1 MLTELEISS
10 RRNLLMRLSRSLA
23 LLSFALIVFCS
34 AAFADSTFD
43 FSTDGHINATSFMF
57 SGTGGASIT
66 LYGYSKNGS
75 VTSTFPT
82 DLWYK
87 HDGAGE
93 TGIGLKDDPA
103 GEHEIAGTNFVEF
116 TDAGITSIKLGS
128 VQSGESYA
136 LYGSNTLGVRGTHLI
151 ASGNSNDA
159 TISGLVA
166 LDSGY
171 TYLSLGIGTVVDPG
185 DGNILLAS
193 ATYAPSVPEPGTPE
207 MLLTLA
213 IVGLLAFG
221 GRKLV
226 KLSI

>member
-1 MLTELEISS
+1 
-10 RRNLLMRLSRSLA
+10 MRLSRSLV
-23 LLSFALIVFCS
+23 LLSFASIVFCG

-43 FSTDGHINATSFMF
+43 FSTDGHINATSATFA
-57 SGTGGASIT
+57 GTGGASIT

-75 VTSTFPT
+75 TTSTFPT
-82 DLWYK
+82 NLWYK
-87 HDGAGE
+87 NEGAGE

-103 GEHEIAGTNFVEF
+103 AENEIAGTNFVEF

-136 LYGSNTLGVRGTHLI
+136 LYGSKTLGVLGTYLI

-159 TISGLVA
+159 TISGLEA

-171 TYLSLGIGTVVDPG
+171 TYLSLVDPG

-221 GRKLV
+221 GGKLG
-226 KLSI
+226 KISI